1 MKPEPF
7 YGWRLLAALSVIYF
21 LSIGTLYYGL
31 SITLPEFITTFGW
44 SRAEASTGFSITTLS
59 MGLAGPLVAY
69 AMNRFG
75 VRRAMC

>member
-44 SRAEASTGFSITTLS
+44 SRAEAGATS
-59 MGLAGPLVAY
+59 
-69 AMNRFG
+69 
-75 VRRAMC
+75 